1 VSGLVQLGCYT
12 PASGG
17 GAGEGVMLAR
27 RDPYSGVLTDLRVVA
42 VTDSPSFLARHPTR
56 PVLYAA
62 NEVDQGRVSAWTMA
76 PDGGLSPLGSRPTG
90 GASPCHVSVAPDGGL
105 LAVAN
110 YGSGSVAVHPLDSA
124 GAAGERAD
132 LAVHR
137 GRGPDPDRQA
147 GPHAH
152 MVWWAGARELWAV
165 DLGTDAV
172 NRYTVDGGRLRAAG
186 EAVGVEPGT
195 GPRHLAYGP
204 DGWFYLVGELDAT
217 VTAYREDPATGSA
230 RAVARVPTSADGG
243 QAQPS
248 EIAVD
253 GSGRYLYVAN
263 RGPDTIA
270 VFALEDG
277 IPRRVA
283 EVDSGGKWPRHFLL
297 SEGLL
302 YVANERSHGVATF
315 EVPASTGVPVAIG
328 PVLAV
333 PSPTCIA
340 PGEVLSM

>member
-1 VSGLVQLGCYT
+1 VSGLVHLGCYT
-12 PASGG
+12 PAGG

-27 RDPYSGVLTDLRVVA
+27 RDPYTGVLTDLRVVA

-62 NEVDQGRVSAWTMA
+62 NEVERGRVSAWSVA
-76 PDGGLSPLGSRPTG
+76 LDGGLTPLGDRPTG
-90 GASPCHVSVAPDGGL
+90 GASPCHLAVAPDGAL

-110 YGSGSVAVHPLDSA
+110 YGGGSVAVHPLDPA
-124 GAAGERAD
+124 GGPGERAD

-137 GRGPDPDRQA
+137 GRGLDPDRQEA
-147 GPHAH
+147 PHAH
-152 MVWWAGARELWAV
+152 MVPWAGDRELWAV

-172 NRYTVDGGRLRAAG
+172 HRYTVDGGRLAAAG
-186 EAVGVEPGT
+186 EALRVAPGT
-195 GPRHLAYGP
+195 GPRHLAFGP
-204 DGWFYLVGELDAT
+204 GGWCYLVGELDAT
-217 VTAYREDPATGSA
+217 VTAYRVDPATGTA
-230 RAVARVPTSADGG
+230 EAVAHVPTSADGG
-243 QAQPS
+243 PALPS

-270 VFALEDG
+270 VFALDEG

-283 EVDSGGKWPRHFLL
+283 EVDSGGEWPRHFLL
-297 SEGLL
+297 SDGLL

-315 EVPASTGVPVAIG
+315 EVPASTGVPVEIG

-333 PSPTCIA
+333 PSPTCVA